1 MRICFFS
8 IVTYWHGL
16 RGGMQNHN
24 KLLLEGLAER
34 GHEIT
39 VISTCHPDGI
49 QSEQRNNLTLY
60 YLSNT
65 QFGSARKGWKSQ
77 SLNIFSHLNQTKN
90 FDLICSQG
98 PFFPPI
104 REHLIKNIPLVTL
117 VQAHEAWVM
126 LSEINQF
133 VTLRTNFPD
142 VTRRIL
148 SFIYYYLKWEVS
160 NFQKSDLIIPPSHE
174 VAKSLQS
181 WYFIKP
187 DKIKTIYNAVDTKH
201 FKPDSKAKRRI
212 LKQYP
217 QLKRKKII
225 LFLSHVTKQK
235 GLHLL
240 IKILPSLVN
249 QHPNLTVI
257 VVGGGDYLE
266 QAKKNSFELG
276 VADQMV
282 FTDMVEID
290 TIPDYINAADIFVLP
305 TLRREGLPLS
315 ILEVMA
321 CKKPVITTNI
331 GGNTSVIKNGING
344 VLIPPKNM
352 HQLEQSIILLL
363 NNEKLASKLA
373 QKGYESIIENF
384 ELKKMLDCYET
395 LLSEQVDVSRKSKI

>member
-1 MRICFFS
+1 
-8 IVTYWHGL
+8 
-16 RGGMQNHN
+16 MQNHN

-49 QSEQRNNLTLY
+49 HSEQRNNLTLY

-77 SLNIFSHLNQTKN
+77 SLKMFSHLNETKG

-104 REHLIKNIPLVTL
+104 THPVKNTLPIITLI
-117 VQAHEAWVM
+117 QAHEAWVT

-133 VTLRTNFPD
+133 ITLPSNFPD
-142 VTRRIL
+142 VTKRIL
-148 SFIYYYLKWEVS
+148 SFIYYYLKWEIS

-212 LKQYP
+212 LKHYP

-249 QHPNLTVI
+249 HHPNLMVV
-257 VVGGGDYLE
+257 VVGGGDYLKE
-266 QAKKNSFELG
+266 AKRISFELSN
-276 VADQMV
+276 
-282 FTDMVEID
+282 I
-290 TIPDYINAADIFVLP
+290 
-305 TLRREGLPLS
+305 RSHGL
-315 ILEVMA
+315 
-321 CKKPVITTNI
+321 
-331 GGNTSVIKNGING
+331 
-344 VLIPPKNM
+344 
-352 HQLEQSIILLL
+352 
-363 NNEKLASKLA
+363 
-373 QKGYESIIENF
+373 QKTRDNH
-384 ELKKMLDCYET
+384 
-395 LLSEQVDVSRKSKI
+395 